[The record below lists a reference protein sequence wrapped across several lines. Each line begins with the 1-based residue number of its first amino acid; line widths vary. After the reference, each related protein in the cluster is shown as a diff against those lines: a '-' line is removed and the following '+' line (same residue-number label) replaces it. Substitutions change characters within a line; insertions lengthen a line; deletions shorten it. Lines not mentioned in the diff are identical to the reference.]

1 MQLAKV
7 LWFSGNHT
15 GAKAPGVT
23 PKLQVR
29 GVCELPGWDPK
40 ADQL

>member
-7 LWFSGNHT
+7 LWFS